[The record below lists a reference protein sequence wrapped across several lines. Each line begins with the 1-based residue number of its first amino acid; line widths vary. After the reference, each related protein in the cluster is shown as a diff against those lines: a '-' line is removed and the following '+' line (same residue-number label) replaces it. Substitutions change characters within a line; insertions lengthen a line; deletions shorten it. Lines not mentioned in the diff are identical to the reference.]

1 MVSEDNDMSNS
12 DLLNMSP
19 EEKIE
24 FNKLCLDTIREYSS
38 DTVYFKD
45 KNSKFLWTS
54 RAHAKQVGAENPL
67 DMIGKDDFDYFPR
80 EFAEK
85 ARADEVQIMTTGEP
99 ILNIPEE
106 LYHDEDNVEYLLAS
120 KYPLY
125 RDGEIIGIWGIT
137 RNITEQKR
145 LEKELER
152 SYQKVQRLTR
162 VDDLSGLYNRRYF
175 YESLERTISIY
186 DRREGDDTFTLVAI
200 DVDNMTELNDRYG
213 QLQGDNVLRHVASA
227 MMIGCRKSDT
237 CFRTGGDEFMIMLP
251 DCDTAHAIGIAKK
264 IADNV
269 SSEAVPMG
277 DNFVKV
283 TVSVGI
289 AAYQK
294 GMDISELISLAD
306 RKLYKSKR
314 NGKNQVSF

>member
-1 MVSEDNDMSNS
+1 MSDSE
-12 DLLNMSP
+12 LLNMTP

-24 FNKLCLDTIREYSS
+24 FDKLCLETIREYSS

-45 KNSKFLWTS
+45 KNSRFLWTS
-54 RAHAKQVGAENPL
+54 KAHALQVGADNPYE
-67 DMIGKDDFDYFPR
+67 MIGKDDYDYFPK
-80 EFAEK
+80 EFADK
-85 ARADEVQIMTTGEP
+85 AMADEKQIMATGEP
-99 ILNIPEE
+99 IINIPEE
-106 LYHDEDNVEYLLAS
+106 LYHDDGTVEYLLAS

-125 RDGEIIGIWGIT
+125 RDGKIIGTWGIT
-137 RNITEQKR
+137 RNVTERRR

-152 SYQKVQRLTR
+152 SYQKMQRLTR

-175 YESLERTISIY
+175 YEYLEKEISIY
-186 DRREGDDTFTLVAI
+186 ERRDGEDTFTLLAI
-200 DVDNMTELNDRYG
+200 DVDNLTDINDRYG
-213 QLQGDNVLRHVASA
+213 QPKGDDVLRHVASA
-227 MMIGCRKSDT
+227 MMLGCRKSDT
-237 CFRTGGDEFMIMLP
+237 CFRIGGDEFMVMLP
-251 DCDTAHAIGIAKK
+251 DCDKVHAIGIAKK

-269 SSEAVPMG
+269 ATEPIPMG
-277 DNFVKV
+277 DDFVKA

-289 AAYQK
+289 ASFEK